1 MKLKI
6 KFLSSEN
13 IEVDFNGKT
22 IDQLKDD
29 IAELKKKNKEYIKII
44 FAGQVLENDRTLES
58 YKITDNTVIH
68 CLIRNPIAADNQ
80 NISSTIPLSMPN
92 SNHNIN
98 NSFSNLNNDLPSSNN
113 SSGIG
118 MPNNEQMQQL
128 LTMLIQ
134 NPEMKS
140 MLINLTLQSINITQ
154 ESPMRSNYEQMLN
167 NMFSNP
173 SAFISIFNESNT
185 QNMMNMFS
193 NMNVNSF
200 NFPTEMMQNET
211 QEENDETVEENIQ
224 SEIQNDLNSEIQN
237 DLNSEINQQSIN
249 DMSTIQNEEKND
261 EQHNEHLTQ
270 KYAEQIQQI
279 KNMGF
284 DDEDRII
291 EVLSQ
296 CSGSVSIA
304 LNKLFTD

>member
-1 MKLKI
+1 
-6 KFLSSEN
+6 
-13 IEVDFNGKT
+13 
-22 IDQLKDD
+22 
-29 IAELKKKNKEYIKII
+29 
-44 FAGQVLENDRTLES
+44 
-58 YKITDNTVIH
+58 
-68 CLIRNPIAADNQ
+68 IAADNQ

-249 DMSTIQNEEKND
+249 DMSTIQN
-261 EQHNEHLTQ
+261 
-270 KYAEQIQQI
+270 
-279 KNMGF
+279 
-284 DDEDRII
+284 
-291 EVLSQ
+291 
-296 CSGSVSIA
+296 
-304 LNKLFTD
+304 

>member
-224 SEIQNDLNSEIQN
+224 SEIQNDLNSEI
-237 DLNSEINQQSIN
+237 NQQSIN